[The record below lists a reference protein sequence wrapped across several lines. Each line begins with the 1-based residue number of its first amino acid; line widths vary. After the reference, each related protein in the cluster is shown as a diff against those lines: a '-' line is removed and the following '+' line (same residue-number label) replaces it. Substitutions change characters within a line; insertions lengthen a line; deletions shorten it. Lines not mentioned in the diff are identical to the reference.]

1 MEWGDIDHALDAFV
15 LGNHHT
21 LFAKSRSSYIFYT
34 ILPSLCVYINSYFL
48 LLDGQAYT
56 FKMAFSSNTSLEYSG
71 TGGAVINA

>member
-1 MEWGDIDHALDAFV
+1 MEWSDVDLALEAFV

-21 LFAKSRSSYIFYT
+21 LFAKSRSSCTAFSAYV
-34 ILPSLCVYINSYFL
+34 CVCSYLL